1 MEVMFTTRPKDG
13 PGKFY
18 MVVASKEEWEDI
30 HEALIGLFPGSIATD
45 SLIRQ
50 LESWGIGD

>member
-1 MEVMFTTRPKDG
+1 MEVMFTTHPKDG

-18 MVVASKEEWEDI
+18 MAIASKEEWEDI
-30 HEALIGLFPGSIATD
+30 REALIGLFPGSIATD